1 MVEPKGYVN
10 LYKIMCAYCRNGYN
24 MLIKCKSEINSRRK
38 LMSKKRIV
46 IKVIFCVLIVM
57 ANLYVFFNVKY
68 DIKQKT
74 EVKLNIELNAEKAF
88 DLQVYYSSDEQFS
101 EDRSQL
107 KNYDGASENSQLE
120 YEIFLNSPYVR
131 LDFGDSQNN
140 ITIKNAYF
148 ECKFGKK
155 EIDLNTFL
163 KNEISNDIDTINVDK
178 NEVKIK
184 AEKGDPYIALQLD
197 FSDFVRVAEEQ
208 GEKASIILDILIC
221 ILIDFTAIII
231 FKRINLLIEICGE
244 FFRERALI
252 WSLSKNDFKT
262 KFAGSYL
269 GIVWAFVQPVVTVL
283 VYWFV
288 FQVGLR
294 AGRTSD
300 HPFILWLM
308 AGIVP
313 WFFFSEALSGGT
325 NALVEYSYL
334 VKKVVFKIDILPMVK
349 VISSLFVHMFF
360 ILFVIILCWCY
371 GYVPGVHS
379 LQLIYY
385 VICNFVLVLGLVYLT
400 SAVVVFFKDLLQII
414 NIILQVGIWM
424 TPIMWDAGILN
435 SRLLKIIFKL
445 NPMYYVVDG
454 FRDALLGDS
463 WLGNKIMW
471 TIYFWIFVAFMFM
484 AGVAVFRR
492 LRIHFADVL

>member
-1 MVEPKGYVN
+1 MSRK
-10 LYKIMCAYCRNGYN
+10 RN
-24 MLIKCKSEINSRRK
+24 
-38 LMSKKRIV
+38 V
-46 IKVIFCVLIVM
+46 IKAFFVILIIV
-57 ANLYVFFNVKY
+57 ANIYVFFNIKY
-68 DIKQKT
+68 DVRKNTDVSVNIN
-74 EVKLNIELNAEKAF
+74 VKAEKSF
-88 DLQVYYSSDEQFS
+88 DLQLYYSSDGSFFEEQ
-101 EDRSQL
+101 SQI
-107 KNYDGASENSQLE
+107 KKYSAEKPDEKFE
-120 YEIFLNSPYVR
+120 YEILLNTPYIR
-131 LDFGDSQNN
+131 LDFGNSQNN
-140 ITIKNAYF
+140 IEISNIYY
-148 ECKFGKK
+148 ECKFGRK
-155 EIDLNTFL
+155 EIDIKEILGNKNT
-163 KNEISNDIDTINVDK
+163 NDISVAGTNHNAVAVSAVE
-178 NEVKIK
+178 N
-184 AEKGDPYIALQLD
+184 DPYMVLQLD
-197 FSDFVRVAEEQ
+197 FSEFENGIEAQ
-208 GEKASIILDILIC
+208 NKKMSIILDIVIC
-221 ILIDFTAIII
+221 IIIDLAAFLIL
-231 FKRINLLIEICGE
+231 KKINLLIEICGE
-244 FFRERALI
+244 FFRERALV

-325 NALVEYSYL
+325 NALIEYSYL

-400 SAVVVFFKDLLQII
+400 SAVVVFFKDLSQII

-424 TPIMWDAGILN
+424 TPIMWDAGILH

-463 WLGNKIMW
+463 WLGNKIIW
-471 TIYFWIFVAFMFM
+471 TIYFWIFAAFMFM